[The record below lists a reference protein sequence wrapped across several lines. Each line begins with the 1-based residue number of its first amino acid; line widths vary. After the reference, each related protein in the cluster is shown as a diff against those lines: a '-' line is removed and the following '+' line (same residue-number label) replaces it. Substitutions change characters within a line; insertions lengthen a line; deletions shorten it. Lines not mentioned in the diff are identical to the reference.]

1 MQKRTPLHTPPQ
13 TLEDAH
19 ALIARQQAELERLQ
33 AAHDAWMRAV
43 AHDLRAPLRH
53 VLSFAPLLKES
64 VQELA
69 TAVPHAVEAAD
80 DAQEFAATMAQSARK
95 MSAMLDGMAQVA
107 RAARMPL
114 QVQVLDWVA
123 LTQPL
128 VQALQAQHP
137 QVRWTVPAQLVPVLA
152 DAQGL
157 TLVMQALLDN
167 AIKFSAPHAQPHISL
182 QAQPVAGAW
191 RLAVHNNGAGF
202 DSSRAQALGELFQRM
217 HRDSEFEGAGCGLA
231 LVSTLAQRQG
241 AQWSMQ
247 SQPHAGCTVYLD
259 WPNAGADAGL
269 T

>member
-1 MQKRTPLHTPPQ
+1 MQTYTPPQ

-19 ALIARQQAELERLQ
+19 ALIAHQQAALVRLH
-33 AAHDAWMRAV
+33 AAHDTWMRAV

-53 VLSFAPLLKES
+53 VMSFAPLLKES

-69 TAVPHAVEAAD
+69 AAAPHANEAAD

-95 MSAMLDGMAQVA
+95 MSAMLDGMAQVS

-114 QVQVLDWVA
+114 QAQALDWAA

-128 VQALQAQHP
+128 VQALQARHP
-137 QVRWTVPAQLVPVLA
+137 QVRWTMPTQPAPVLA

-167 AIKFSAPHAQPHISL
+167 AIKFSAAHAQPHISL
-182 QAQPVAGAW
+182 HAQPTAGAW

-202 DSSRAQALGELFQRM
+202 DDSRAQTLGELFQRM
-217 HRDSEFEGAGCGLA
+217 HRDSEFEGVGCGLA
-231 LVSTLAQRQG
+231 LVSTLAQRHG
-241 AQWSMQ
+241 AQWSVQ

-259 WPNAGADAGL
+259 WPIAIADAGL
-269 T
+269 Y